1 MQVMEY
7 FTYVTMLHP
16 NSNSISVHLTDFYC
30 YYFHWNMIFDNRIA
44 NIIQIFI
51 LHHNA
56 VKQILKTLSKFLEFF
71 LAVFGLNIFFVLS
84 VLMTDMKIMLWRKC
98 RRKDVRVWVGGNMF
112 KRYRINCLFCYISGF
127 LFTYSCVCL
136 IFLFLFWCRL
146 GFWHE
151 MDVPIWLTHL
161 MKE

>member
-1 MQVMEY
+1 MILVQVMEY

-98 RRKDVRVWVGGNMF
+98 RRKDVRVWVGGNIF
-112 KRYRINCLFCYISGF
+112 ERYRINCHFATLVDFCS
-127 LFTYSCVCL
+127 LVCASYSCSFSDAGLVSEMKWTYLYGLL
-136 IFLFLFWCRL
+136 I
-146 GFWHE
+146 
-151 MDVPIWLTHL
+151 
-161 MKE
+161 